1 MTELNVEVLNYHPV
15 KNDAIGMMVMIS
27 GEAYP
32 SIIQILL
39 MNVLR
44 GRSNNALFNINEPFK
59 RIMRSK

>member
-32 SIIQILL
+32 SIIQMLL

-44 GRSNNALFNINEPFK
+44 GRSDNF
-59 RIMRSK
+59 

>member
-1 MTELNVEVLNYHPV
+1 MTELNVEVLSYHPV
-15 KNDAIGMMVMIS
+15 KRDAIGMMVMIS

-44 GRSNNALFNINEPFK
+44 GRSNNALFNINEP
-59 RIMRSK
+59 SKVNLR